1 MDFGATLCS
10 RKPACSRCPL
20 ISHCQSFQAG
30 NPADYPTP
38 KKRKTIPVRKT
49 RMLILQ
55 DQQQVLL
62 LKRPASGIWGGLW
75 SLPECPE
82 KEDIQAWCHD
92 SLGLTVADWSE
103 QPPLRHTFS
112 HFHLD
117 ITPIL
122 ANVELSGDVAME
134 ADARVWYNTAQPDA
148 LGLPAPVKTL
158 LESIK

>member
-1 MDFGATLCS
+1 
-10 RKPACSRCPL
+10 
-20 ISHCQSFQAG
+20 
-30 NPADYPTP
+30 
-38 KKRKTIPVRKT
+38 
-49 RMLILQ
+49 MLILQ
-55 DQQQVLL
+55 DDLQQVLL
-62 LKRPASGIWGGLW
+62 LQRPPSGIWGSLW

-82 KEDIQAWCHD
+82 QEDIHDWCRNT
-92 SLGLTVADWSE
+92 LGLQIDGYSD

-117 ITPIL
+117 ITPIY
-122 ANVELSGDVAME
+122 ARVAPVTNMAME